1 MKKVLFMLLV
11 NLSLFARAQIRDTIS
26 VLDNEVDIELDDQGY
41 HHIVYGSNYVI
52 EAGAP
57 ELPLV
62 TKHYYIPHGATDVQ
76 LSAMILDERQK
87 EGTYNVYPSQ
97 GLVPISQRERT
108 FIGLS
113 DKWSN
118 RTYPTTYAEIVSD
131 NRIMGYRVLTVCYYP
146 FVYEA
151 RNGLLTMRDI
161 SISLEYTI
169 GVIPQPQTLQ
179 SSYRKNK
186 CKEYIK
192 GIVEN
197 PDLLEET
204 FVSDSASPY
213 SREVPIR
220 LFGEGCPIPDFI
232 IITNEELKPVF
243 KPLAEWKTRR
253 GIYTIIETTEYIDSV
268 CSGADL
274 CEKIRN
280 YIKEKEE
287 CWGEGL
293 AILLGGGID
302 IIPARTFM
310 GTYGHEVTDLY
321 YIHNGDVMPNQYN
334 NFYTADFNSTIG
346 RFPVDNIEEAKNLV
360 MKNLAYEWAEKSG
373 VDYNYVNNTLVASS
387 YLGTRDGN
395 FVGGYMSTCYNYVI
409 NTPNKNHWFLF
420 DFFNQCCSGMLG
432 NVSYLLSYTKTGIEG
447 QGEEMSRE
455 SLLGALSNGRDSIN
469 HFHFVYHMDHSG
481 PFSIG
486 SSQFVKGESITTED
500 VAQLDCA
507 TDYYQI
513 ILSGGC
519 HPADFSTSCV
529 AKSFLMKPMS
539 SAVAFMG
546 NTDVGW
552 ETEHFALDVF
562 YKTMY
567 GNVKWDWE
575 TRIDNVWK
583 SYVMDTRCRN
593 PKSRFHILGD
603 PTLTFWNQT
612 PRRYQNRY
620 TMDNLFLT
628 VTRPNELVGIGST
641 VCIYKEDEVY
651 MIDTLCVEKEQVFY
665 LQDIKT
671 SGYVYIT
678 TTGIGQIPQR
688 DSLYFDMKEENL
700 LGIDRVELIRNNNRE
715 DSILS
720 PGETFN
726 LKVTYK
732 ALKNNVPSRVILR
745 TEPVEDNLY
754 IECLSPNVTIGQ
766 MLQQGDTCQHSF
778 AFKISN
784 DIPNMS
790 KHNKNGLELEL
801 SYSNNVQNS
810 LGRYVVDIIKPDL
823 FIHSVETNSISGNLY
838 DVKIGL
844 STNGVAPFVGEI
856 ATFTST
862 DNLIAVEDSVKNFT
876 VSLNQGNVGELVFRV
891 NNLSSETNN
900 IICVL
905 SVHDVYGNTYSY
917 TISPFVNRPQPPS
930 VYNVS
935 FYSGADYID
944 IVGNF
949 SQINCTTTGETFN
962 VFKSTQGKSFFRH
975 ESLEAMKTYQYK
987 LKRREI
993 GLESTE
999 STIRSCTTK
1008 IEALNNFPNVVEHS
1022 SAFRG
1027 LINAWD
1033 VDRDGKQEVFG
1044 TTWDYLDNNGSLV
1057 AVRASGEDLFNDKD
1071 NHIIETFAPT
1081 QGNFMSGVAIGELY
1095 DDGEQYIV
1103 SATYNDKSNTVNS
1116 VYCYKTADDNG
1127 DGFPDLHWKKDS
1139 VLINSPCSPII
1150 ADLEGD
1156 NICEVIVPS
1165 RGNII
1170 IFEANGEIRK
1180 VIANL
1185 GNSYK
1190 QPAVA
1195 NVIPDSKGKQLIVP
1209 DGKNLNVYNSNGVK
1223 QSNYCVSLS
1232 AIASSPVICD
1242 YDDDGYKEA
1251 IVGDLIEKDT
1261 KDYKNRLDS
1270 IYIYSIK
1277 YGSTGVSKKKLFGYT
1292 RHLSGRIDAPFMV
1305 GDLDSNKKLEIISI
1319 SHSASNVDSLVRF
1332 DESKVTEKKKSARL
1346 TSENM
1351 HHNSM
1356 VLLDYDGDLK
1366 KDIVIPGGKK
1376 NNKLIGVKN
1385 MGNYFLERDLSEEM
1399 YSDVSEG
1406 MMASDIDNDGFV
1418 EIICGTSAGRLYVW
1432 KTKGSPDLIEW
1443 GSCRANP
1450 QNTGEYGK
1458 IIYPK
1463 LAKNE
1468 SYSEPYTIDRDFY
1481 VVGNV
1486 TFSDTVSV
1494 APQSKI
1500 VVWGNGVLNIDG
1512 AIFDNARI
1520 IVKPNGKINLTNG
1533 GIIKPRDKN
1542 SFVISKGG
1550 LLRITN
1556 GKITN

>member
-1 MKKVLFMLLV
+1 MKKSLSMLLV
-11 NLSLFARAQIRDTIS
+11 SLSLFARAQIRDTIS
-26 VLDNEVDIELDDQGY
+26 VLDNEINIELDGQGY
-41 HHIVYGSNYVI
+41 HHIMYGSNYVI

-76 LSAMILDERQK
+76 LSAMILNERQR
-87 EGTYNVYPSQ
+87 EGTYNIYPSQ
-97 GLVPISQRERT
+97 GLVPISQKERT

-113 DKWSN
+113 DKWSDI
-118 RTYPTTYAEIVSD
+118 TYPTTLAEIVSD
-131 NRIMGYRVLTVCYYP
+131 SHIMGYRVVTVCYYP
-146 FVYEA
+146 FAYEA
-151 RNGLLTMRDI
+151 KNGLLTMRDVA
-161 SISLEYTI
+161 ISLEYMI
-169 GVIPQPQTLQ
+169 GAIPELQTLQ

-186 CKEYIK
+186 CKEYVK
-192 GIVEN
+192 DMVEN

-204 FVSDSASPY
+204 SVSALASPY

-220 LFGEGCPIPDFI
+220 LFGEGRPIPDFI
-232 IITNEELKPVF
+232 IITNEELKPAF

-253 GIYTIIETTEYIDSV
+253 GIYTTIETTEYIDSV
-268 CSGADL
+268 CSGVDL

-310 GTYGHEVTDLY
+310 GYYGYEVTDMY
-321 YIHNGDVMPNQYN
+321 YIINKEVTPNNKNG
-334 NFYTADFNSTIG
+334 FGSIAFNSTIG
-346 RFPVDNIEEAKNLV
+346 RFPVDNIEEARILV
-360 MKNLAYEWAEKSG
+360 MKNLEYEWAKSSE
-373 VDYNYVNNTLVASS
+373 VDYDYINNTLVTSS
-387 YLGTRDGN
+387 YLDVDKFSFT
-395 FVGGYMSTCYNYVI
+395 GGYMSTFYNYVI
-409 NTPNKNHWFLF
+409 NTPNKRHWFLF
-420 DFFNQCCSGMLG
+420 DFFNRIGKGELG
-432 NVSYLLSYTKTGIEG
+432 DSLYYLTNTQIGIEG
-447 QGEEMSRE
+447 QGEELSRE
-455 SLLGALSNGRDSIN
+455 SLLGALSNGRDSIKN
-469 HFHFVYHMDHSG
+469 FHFVYHIDHSG
-481 PFSIG
+481 SFSIG
-486 SSQFVKGESITTED
+486 ASQFVKGESITTED
-500 VAQLDCA
+500 VAQMDCA

-539 SAVAFMG
+539 SAIAFMG
-546 NTDVGW
+546 NTDIGW
-552 ETEHFALDVF
+552 ETEHFALDIF

-583 SYVMDTRCRN
+583 SYVIDTRYRS

-603 PTLTFWNQT
+603 PTLAFWSQT
-612 PRRYQNRY
+612 PQKYENDY
-620 TMDNLFLT
+620 SVDNLFLT
-628 VTRPNELVGIGST
+628 VTRPNELVGTGST

-651 MIDTLCVEKEQVFY
+651 MIDTLCMEKEQVFY

-671 SGYVYIT
+671 SGYLYIT

-700 LGIDRVELIRNNNRE
+700 LGIEKVELIRSNDRE
-715 DSILS
+715 DDILS

-726 LKVTYK
+726 FKVTYK
-732 ALKNNVPSRVILR
+732 ALKNNVPSRVILK
-745 TEPVEDNLY
+745 TEPLDENLY
-754 IECLSPNVTIGQ
+754 VERLSPNVTIGRI
-766 MLQQGDTCQHSF
+766 LQQGDTCQRSF

-784 DIPNMS
+784 DVPYMS
-790 KHNKNGLELEL
+790 KHNKDALEFEL
-801 SYSNNVQNS
+801 SYSNNVQNC
-810 LGRYVVDIIKPDL
+810 LGKHAVNVIKPEL
-823 FIHSVETNSISGNLY
+823 FIHSVEVNSISENLY
-838 DVKIGL
+838 DVRIGL
-844 STNGVAPFVGEI
+844 STNGIASFVGKT

-862 DNLIAVEDSVKNFT
+862 DDLITVEDSVKNFT
-876 VSLNQGNVGELVFRV
+876 VSLNQGSVGELVFRV

-900 IICVL
+900 IACIL
-905 SVHDVYGNTYSY
+905 SILDAYGNTCSY
-917 TISPFVNRPQPPS
+917 TISPFATRPQPPS
-930 VYNVS
+930 PYNMNIS
-935 FYSGADYID
+935 SGEDYVD

-949 SQINCTTTGETFN
+949 SQINCTTTGEIFN
-962 VFKSTQGKSFFRH
+962 FPNTSTNNIYFRH
-975 ESLEAMKTYQYK
+975 QPLEPMTSYTYKFKRKEKGFESE
-987 LKRREI
+987 
-993 GLESTE
+993 EST
-999 STIRSCTTK
+999 SRSYTTK
-1008 IEALNNFPNVVEHS
+1008 MKSLDNFPNVVEHS

-1027 LINAWD
+1027 LINTWD
-1033 VDRDGKQEVFG
+1033 VDRDGKQEIFG
-1044 TTWDYLDNNGSLV
+1044 ATWDYLENDGSLI

-1071 NHIIETFAPT
+1071 NHIIESFAPT

-1116 VYCYKTADDNG
+1116 VYCHKTTDNNG

-1150 ADLEGD
+1150 ADLDGD

-1209 DGKNLNVYNSNGVK
+1209 DGKNLDVYNANGVK
-1223 QSNYCVSLS
+1223 LSSYCVNLS
-1232 AIASSPVICD
+1232 AVASSPIICD

-1251 IVGDLIEKDT
+1251 IVGELVEKDT
-1261 KDYKNRLDS
+1261 KELKNALDS
-1270 IYIYSIK
+1270 IYIYAVK
-1277 YGSTGVSKKKLFGYT
+1277 YGKVGVSKKNLFGYT
-1292 RHLSGRIDAPFMV
+1292 RHLSGRMDAPFIV
-1305 GDLDSNKKLEIISI
+1305 GDIESNKKLEIVTI
-1319 SHSASNVDSLVRF
+1319 SHSISGVDSLVKF
-1332 DESKVTEKKKSARL
+1332 DDSKMKSKKTCLKLASK
-1346 TSENM
+1346 NI
-1351 HHNSM
+1351 HHCSIL
-1356 VLLDYDGDLK
+1356 LLDHDGNSD
-1366 KDIVIPGGKK
+1366 KDIIIPNGEKY
-1376 NNKLIGVKN
+1376 NQLYHSTYYSDFVFN
-1385 MGNYFLERDLSEEM
+1385 LSEKM
-1399 YSDVSEG
+1399 YSDISEG
-1406 MMASDIDNDGFV
+1406 MMASDIDNDGLV
-1418 EIICGTSAGRLYVW
+1418 EIICGTSAGKLYVW
-1432 KTKGSPDLIEW
+1432 KTKGSPDMIEW

-1458 IIYPK
+1458 VIYPK

-1468 SYSEPYTIDRDFY
+1468 LYSDPYTIDRDFY

-1486 TFSDTVSV
+1486 TFTNAISV
-1494 APQSKI
+1494 ASHCKI
-1500 VVWGNGVLNIDG
+1500 IVWENGVLNIDG
-1512 AIFDNARI
+1512 AVLDNARV
-1520 IVKPNGKINLTNG
+1520 IVKPGGKINITNG
-1533 GIIKPRDKN
+1533 GVIKPRDKYP
-1542 SFVISKGG
+1542 FVLSNGG
-1550 LLRITN
+1550 QLKIAH
-1556 GKITN
+1556 GKIIN